1 MRHDLVVIVPGIM
14 GTSLL
19 HEGRD
24 VWNLSPEA
32 LAGLLRPGK
41 LRRRLMLPEGI
52 QDNDPEGESALTLG
66 DMIEVP
72 RVLPGLVSHLGY
84 RDLLTGLGIQPSER
98 LAVFRYDW
106 RLSNRNSA
114 EKLKVFVERR
124 LALWQERIDRLQH
137 PDAEE
142 PKVVFLCRSM
152 GGLVVKYYLEC
163 LGGRETTRTVATLG
177 TPHQG
182 SAKAIR
188 FLTGRFVP
196 GTPRWIREW
205 LAEVC
210 GTFPSLGQL
219 LPRYRAV
226 LTDSSRPRP
235 LNATGIA
242 DKLSLPTATVEDMF
256 RFHEQIEN
264 NRIRNDQAEKPGYDL
279 VPLGG
284 HGLPTVHGV
293 SVVGDRI
300 RFLSSFDET
309 GGWQGDGDST
319 VPTISATPAELESTA
334 YTHWFPFRHATLA
347 NEAPVLDALRK
358 ICQSVEVKKY
368 LATDVEFAVD
378 LPDFAVAGEP
388 MEITA
393 PDADPTLDISARLL
407 SQDGHQM
414 LADVPLLPDGQGGLR
429 CELRAPAG
437 LWTLDVR
444 SRKQGVG
451 HRDAVLVTS
460 ADASAP
466 LSE

>member
-24 VWNLSPEA
+24 VWDLSPGA
-32 LAGLLRPGK
+32 LAGLLRPGR
-41 LRRRLMLPEGI
+41 LRGRLVLREGI
-52 QDNDPEGESALTLG
+52 GDDDPEGESALTPG
-66 DMIEVP
+66 AMIEAP
-72 RVLPGLVSHLGY
+72 RVLPGFVSHLGY
-84 RDLLTGLGIQPSER
+84 RDLLAGLDIQPPER

-114 EKLKVFVERR
+114 AKLRTFVERR
-124 LALWQERIDRLQH
+124 LALWRERIDRSRH
-137 PDAEE
+137 PDAGD

-163 LGGRETTRTVATLG
+163 LGGREITRTVATLG

-188 FLTGRFVP
+188 FLTGRVVP
-196 GTPRWIREW
+196 GTPPWISEW
-205 LAEVC
+205 LAEIC

-219 LPRYRAV
+219 LPSYRAV
-226 LTDSSRPRP
+226 MTASPRPRP

-242 DKLSLPTATVEDMF
+242 DRLNLPTAMVDDMF
-256 RFHEQIEN
+256 RFHEQIRN
-264 NRIRNDQAEKPGYDL
+264 DRIRNDQAGRPGYRL

-284 HGLPTVHGV
+284 HGLRTVHGV
-293 SVVGDRI
+293 SVVDDRI
-300 RFLSSFDET
+300 TFLDSFDES
-309 GGWQGDGDST
+309 GDWQGDST
-319 VPTISATPAELESTA
+319 VPTISATPAELESTV

-347 NEAPVLDALRK
+347 NEAPVLAALRE
-358 ICQSVEVKKY
+358 ICQSVDVRRY
-368 LATDVEFAVD
+368 LASDAEFAVD

-393 PDADPTLDISARLL
+393 PDADPALELSARLL
-407 SQDGHQM
+407 SQDGRQM
-414 LADVPLLPDGQGGLR
+414 LPGVPLRPDGQGGLR

-437 LWTLDVR
+437 LWTLEVR
-444 SRKQGVG
+444 SRKRGVC
-451 HRDAVLVTS
+451 HRDAVLVTG
-460 ADASAP
+460 ADASGPAP
-466 LSE
+466 G